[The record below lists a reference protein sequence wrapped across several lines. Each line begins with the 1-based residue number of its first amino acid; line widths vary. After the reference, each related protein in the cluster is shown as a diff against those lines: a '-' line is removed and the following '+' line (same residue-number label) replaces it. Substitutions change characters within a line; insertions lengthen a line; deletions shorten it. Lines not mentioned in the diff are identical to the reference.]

1 MQHLGLRNVSV
12 RNYCV
17 WVLCLRDVSEEDV
30 RLRGSRVNDVSV
42 SDVRVR
48 NLWWRDVSLQHRRVR
63 DVPVQAVCL
72 PNVCLQNFSRL
83 KCPCKGFLCKSCH
96 FAFVRK
102 VIMRD
107 LCLQDSVQDV
117 LLRDYRLQDV
127 HLRNVCKPNVHMRD
141 VSIQNVLEIYVSFKM
156 LACCMSVCK
165 NSVLR

>member
-1 MQHLGLRNVSV
+1 M

-17 WVLCLRDVSEEDV
+17 WDLCLRDVSAEDV

-48 NLWWRDVSLQHRRVR
+48 NLWWRDVPLHHRRVR

-83 KCPCKGFLCKSCH
+83 KCPPKGCLSKSCH

-102 VIMRD
+102 VIMWN
-107 LCLQDSVQDV
+107 LYLQDSVQDV

-141 VSIQNVLEIYVSFKM
+141 VFIQNFHEIYVSFKM
-156 LACCMSVCK
+156 SACCMSVCK